1 MHNDRINAH
10 RLSARAAQATFTPR
24 REDNELTIHP
34 MRPISACHRP
44 FFLFSAL
51 MQHAA
56 PLDLRVNLLKGTR
69 EPALGNLY
77 ASILVEEERDVK
89 IAKTEAAAEE
99 ERQRQAA
106 SRGAQL
112 VAERQMQAYFDGGDG
127 P

>member
-1 MHNDRINAH
+1 M
-10 RLSARAAQATFTPR
+10 
-24 REDNELTIHP
+24 
-34 MRPISACHRP
+34 
-44 FFLFSAL
+44 
-51 MQHAA
+51 
-56 PLDLRVNLLKGTR
+56 
-69 EPALGNLY
+69 
-77 ASILVEEERDVK
+77 K